1 MPKAMLKPEQPAW
14 KQKPG
19 GWAGPELTKD
29 EITLTF
35 DRSQLD
41 AIDELMT
48 SITARGLGYDQITS
62 ADFSHPALDG
72 LCAEVLRRL
81 KQDGGL
87 VVLAGFPTDRYVLE
101 DIEKIYWGIGT
112 HFGRACSQS
121 ASGDLMG
128 HVTDRRNSRGYNSS
142 RALPMHVDSAELVGL
157 LCVRTAREG
166 GENSLA
172 SALRLY
178 EVIKA
183 EQPQY
188 LPVLEKGFR
197 FHRRGEQH
205 PDDEPIT
212 PYRVPVFSWEGGL
225 MSCRYS
231 RERVE
236 LAARDLKEPLT
247 DFETAAL
254 DFFEH
259 LCFRDDVRFD
269 VQLKPGEALLTSNFD
284 MLHSRTAFVD
294 WDDPERRRLVLRL
307 WLEGEPPRP
316 LKREVFTYQ
325 NRSGRQ
331 GIEAQEHSRVGEDAY
346 QPVAEARGKLVDG

>member
-1 MPKAMLKPEQPAW
+1 MSNVALKPKQPEW
-14 KQKPG
+14 KQKTG

-29 EITLTF
+29 EITLSFTPE
-35 DRSQLD
+35 QLA
-41 AIDELMT
+41 AIDELME
-48 SITARGLGYDQITS
+48 SITARGFGYEQITL
-62 ADFSHPALDG
+62 ADFSHPALNG
-72 LCAEVLRRL
+72 LLKEVLRRL

-87 VVLAGFPTDRYVLE
+87 VVLAGFPVERYGLE

-121 ASGDLMG
+121 ASGDQMG
-128 HVTDRRNSRGYNSS
+128 HVTDRRNSRGYNSA
-142 RALPMHVDSAELVGL
+142 RALPMHVDSAEIVGL
-157 LCVRTAREG
+157 LCVRTAKEG

-178 EVIKA
+178 EVIKT
-183 EQPQY
+183 EKPEY

-205 PDDEPIT
+205 PDDAAISA
-212 PYRVPVFSWEGGL
+212 YRVPVFSWAGGL
-225 MSCRYS
+225 LSCRYS

-236 LAARDLKEPLT
+236 LAARDLEEPLT
-247 DFETAAL
+247 DFEIEAL

-269 VQLKPGEALLTSNFD
+269 VQLKLGEALLSSNFE

-294 WDDPERRRLVLRL
+294 REDMNQRRLVLRL

-316 LKREVFTYQ
+316 LKKEVFTYQ

-331 GIEAQEHSRVGEDAY
+331 GIDAQEHSRVGEDAF
-346 QPVAEARGKLVDG
+346 QPLSAARGKLVDG